1 MHAIV
6 ACLEVVDAFCHAT
19 LLLRFDEN
27 IAILKNKILSPKTIY
42 LILEW
47 FYKEPEIKNM
57 TSVKT
62 NIYVLVSSCF
72 LRI

>member
-27 IAILKNKILSPKTIY
+27 IAILKNKILSPKTKISN
-42 LILEW
+42 
-47 FYKEPEIKNM
+47 P
-57 TSVKT
+57 
-62 NIYVLVSSCF
+62 
-72 LRI
+72 